1 MHDKMNESVTTSGPG
16 SSVGGLTY
24 MQGMFILL
32 GSLGVLVCV
41 LFGLIVCME
50 EQSNK
55 RRQAKRKKVYPNEL
69 I

>member
-1 MHDKMNESVTTSGPG
+1 MNETVTTSESLPPIQR
-16 SSVGGLTY
+16 LTY
-24 MQGMFILL
+24 EQGIFVVL
-32 GSLGVLVCV
+32 GSLVVLVCV

>member
-1 MHDKMNESVTTSGPG
+1 MYDKMNETVTTSGPG
-16 SSVGGLTY
+16 PPAGGLTY
-24 MQGMFILL
+24 MQGVFILL
-32 GSLGVLVCV
+32 GSLVVLVCV

-50 EQSNK
+50 EHSNK